1 VALLLAYLAA
11 RQLWTF
17 VTLADVIIDTTRR
30 EVRRQNRMTGR
41 VEWRVPFD
49 AVAYV
54 LLSQT
59 PAQAQGQPDL
69 DANMNETVRI
79 TQAVWLHVYD
89 GQRFWP
95 LVELEQVE
103 GRSRDWRAV
112 QHAQKTPGRRGLR
125 LLQYDTPA
133 HHAAK
138 VLANTMETDLW
149 LDVR

>member
-1 VALLLAYLAA
+1 MTTVAHRDCVAA
-11 RQLWTF
+11 RL
-17 VTLADVIIDTTRR
+17 RR
-30 EVRRQNRMTGR
+30 
-41 VEWRVPFD
+41 
-49 AVAYV
+49 
-54 LLSQT
+54 
-59 PAQAQGQPDL
+59 
-69 DANMNETVRI
+69 
-79 TQAVWLHVYD
+79 
-89 GQRFWP
+89 QRFWP